1 MTQVSTQDNRL
12 QLSGPVVMQ
21 NLASLYQASLAK
33 VAAGDT
39 VIDMAGVTEA
49 DSSAV
54 SLLLDLR
61 REGLRHAHKVS
72 VVNLPDSVK
81 SLAKLYGVGELL
93 PAQA

>member
-1 MTQVSTQDNRL
+1 MTQAPTHDNRL

-21 NLASLYQASLAK
+21 NLAKLYQSSLAK

-54 SLLLDLR
+54 SLLLDLQREALR
-61 REGLRHAHKVS
+61 RAHKVS
-72 VVNLPDSVK
+72 VINMPDSVK
-81 SLAKLYGVGELL
+81 SLAKLYGVSELL
-93 PAQA
+93 PAQV